1 MDAVGFNS
9 VDASPTS
16 LSFRLD
22 AEEQVKLNKFVN
34 DFNNKVS
41 QGRKPQQ
48 SLGKDDFLKLLIK
61 QLEYQ
66 DPTSPMDDKEF
77 IAQMAQFSTLEQMTS
92 MSADFAK
99 LTAMITGTEAS
110 QALGRSIELTDGENV
125 VQGTVKAVTRDEVP
139 QILVNGTYYNW
150 NQVRKVFEE

>member
-1 MDAVGFNS
+1 MSAVGFNAA
-9 VDASPTS
+9 DA
-16 LSFRLD
+16 FRLD
-22 AEEQVKLNKFVN
+22 AEEQAKLNKFVN
-34 DFNNKVS
+34 DFNHKVS

-61 QLEYQ
+61 QLEFQ
-66 DPTSPMDDKEF
+66 DPTSPMNDKEF

-99 LTAMITGTEAS
+99 LTAMMTGSEAN
-110 QALGRSIELTDGENV
+110 QALGKSVELVDGERV
-125 VQGTVKAVTRDEVP
+125 IQGAVKAVTRDEVP
-139 QILVNGTYYNW
+139 QVLVNGSYYNW